1 VIILAE
7 GLDKLNRRVKD
18 TETQIRSLSSEM
30 TQLMAVSTQMLNQ
43 TTGLFETFSK
53 SMNLMNKTMDE
64 QNAIASSMERQRL
77 AQQKD
82 MISLTDKV
90 EGLATAFSNTTD
102 ISQKFERIQKTMT
115 TQLSNANRKLT
126 QSLNDVNLAIQQQ
139 VNTAN
144 SSDAAKVLEG
154 QRERAEQLENLKNKY
169 EKFIKVEKEG
179 NNELSTRQRIMSD
192 TINQVKKE
200 TGQAKLP
207 FFEGLSTYLEKGGT
221 SAEYLAQF
229 LTSTREELKI
239 FGVEVAS
246 VRRFL
251 YGFMPPGTFRLIN
264 KFATTLNFVGGT
276 IRSVKADAENAGN
289 VITRMLFASTVDKK
303 GVKRL
308 TARKR
313 EVSRSKFDAETELT
327 DLRRKDK
334 SQMTKIEAEDFEKQE
349 EYLVEFIQKQ
359 TDEEDKIAE
368 KLERVEKSVGGRL
381 QTAGET
387 ILGGIL
393 GIGEQV
399 INHPKA
405 LGRFAATQKV
415 VDGISVG
422 IEKSLDF
429 AAGTMALLDDLEEN
443 GGRIGKGFAKFV
455 KFIGRV
461 TKFLL
466 MATMYLILFSVAFFI
481 IKKFVQENKD
491 KFQKVA
497 DVFIPML
504 SQQIAG
510 VWEGAQLMLSG
521 VMDFI
526 SAVFTQDV
534 DMILESAK
542 TILSGLWS
550 VIWNAIKIFG
560 TILLGLVSAPIYAIA
575 MNIWEFFTDF
585 GNDTMGKLETLIG
598 LIIGVALTLAILA
611 TLPVQLPL
619 IVVGAIALAG
629 GFLVSKLIDAI
640 NPFAEGGITKDG
652 LSLVGEK
659 GPELIRLPKGT
670 RVHSNKES
678 KEMLNGGSNSVVN
691 NFNITVNAKDSSK
704 AEMRRMADEIGR
716 MINSKINR
724 STSSSTLR

>member
-1 VIILAE
+1 MIILAE
-7 GLDKLNRRVKD
+7 GLDKVNRRIRN
-18 TETQIRSLSSEM
+18 TEAQISSLSSEM
-30 TQLMAVSTQMLNQ
+30 TKLMALSTDMLNQ
-43 TTGLFETFSK
+43 TTGLFETFSQ
-53 SMNLMNKTMDE
+53 SMTLMNKKMDE
-64 QNAIASSMERQRL
+64 QNALAAQMETQRQR
-77 AQQKD
+77 QQKD
-82 MISLTDKV
+82 MESLTDKV
-90 EGLATAFSNTTD
+90 EGLATAFTNTTN
-102 ISQKFERIQKTMT
+102 ISAKFERIQKTMT
-115 TQLSNANRKLT
+115 TQLSNANRQLT

-144 SSDAAKVLEG
+144 SSDAAKIVEG
-154 QRERAEQLENLKNKY
+154 QRKRAEELENLKKKY
-169 EKFIKVEKEG
+169 EVFIKVEKEG

-308 TARKR
+308 KARRR
-313 EVSRSKFDAETELT
+313 EVNLSKFDAETELT
-327 DLRRKDK
+327 DIRSKDK
-334 SQMTKIEAEDFEKQE
+334 SKMTAIEAKDIEKQE

-359 TDEEDKIAE
+359 TDEEDEINK
-368 KLERVEKSVGGRL
+368 KLERVEKSVGGKL
-381 QTAGET
+381 QSAGET

-415 VDGISVG
+415 VDGISAG

-429 AAGTMALLDDLEEN
+429 AAGTMAILDDLEEN
-443 GGRIGKGFAKFV
+443 GGRLGKGFAKFM

-526 SAVFTQDV
+526 SAIFTQDV
-534 DMILESAK
+534 DMLLESVK

-550 VIWNAIKIFG
+550 VIWNGIKIFG

-716 MINSKINR
+716 IIQKLIEAH
-724 STSSSTLR
+724 LLAL